1 MHGNKNKKKRT
12 EQEMAT
18 KYKSGKPMS
27 KLDWKIRA
35 TKS

>member
-1 MHGNKNKKKRT
+1 MHGNKKKKRT

-27 KLDWKIRA
+27 KLHWKIRA